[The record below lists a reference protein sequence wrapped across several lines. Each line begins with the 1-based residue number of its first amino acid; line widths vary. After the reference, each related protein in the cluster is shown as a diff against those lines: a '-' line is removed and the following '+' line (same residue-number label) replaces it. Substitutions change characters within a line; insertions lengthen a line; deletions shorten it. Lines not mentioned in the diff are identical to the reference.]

1 MKSNM
6 NTKHVTLY
14 PKTWASKVKKYILVG
29 SVHRILLLGIYRDGK
44 YSWNCFLSKTKDDE
58 WSRGK
63 YFRKYIFFYI
73 WCVSNAWY
81 SFKTNNG
88 TIIIIFVRSL
98 LLLQMKNWSTSF
110 PFFPLF
116 WNSRIV
122 SWWNVTNNFPLG
134 VCSIFKQFCL
144 YFLQR

>member
-1 MKSNM
+1 M

-14 PKTWASKVKKYILVG
+14 LEIWGWENRKNIVVG
-29 SVHRILLLGIYRDGK
+29 NKHKSLLLGIYKYGK
-44 YSWNCFLSKTKDDE
+44 YSWNCFFKQNEGWWMKLRYYFTNYFFLCMVRFKCAIAVSK
-58 WSRGK
+58 
-63 YFRKYIFFYI
+63 I
-73 WCVSNAWY
+73 
-81 SFKTNNG
+81 NNR
-88 TIIIIFVRSL
+88 TIIITSLRAL